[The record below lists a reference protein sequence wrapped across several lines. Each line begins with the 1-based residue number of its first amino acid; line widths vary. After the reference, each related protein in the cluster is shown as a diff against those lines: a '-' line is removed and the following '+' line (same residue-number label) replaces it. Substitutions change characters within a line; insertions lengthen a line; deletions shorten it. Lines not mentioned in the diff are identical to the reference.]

1 MNMQDTF
8 DADMAAIMADS
19 TGFAEQVTL
28 LPFVPQ
34 NLLDGH
40 ASEAPPTPTPI
51 SLPAFFDHAAQEVQ
65 PGSRQPVIT
74 QRPVLTLRV
83 ADMGKLARKLTRGD
97 RFVVR
102 GKSYRVEHPQ
112 YDGLGMVTVKLLEA
126 DSA

>member
-1 MNMQDTF
+1 MNMQHTF
-8 DADMAAIMADS
+8 DADLAAIMADS

-40 ASEAPPTPTPI
+40 AFEAPPAPEPLT
-51 SLPAFFDHAAQEVQ
+51 LRAFFDHAAQEVQ
-65 PGSRQPVIT
+65 AGSRQPVIA

-83 ADMGKLARKLTRGD
+83 ADLAPLGRKLTRAD

-102 GKSYRVEHPQ
+102 GTSYRVEHPQ
-112 YDGLGMVTVKLLEA
+112 YDDLGMVSVKVLEV
-126 DSA
+126 DND